1 MVHCSSPHS
10 LDVRTAH
17 PTSRE
22 NSMTQLIRAVRYG
35 DSLTIIT
42 HIFTVKSN
50 YDAWRDGAPDAPQ
63 FPLFVFSE
71 NETKDECLE
80 EFKKSV
86 KAHPF
91 QDELDMY
98 LVQTG
103 GSLYYGLKQ
112 IEVQFVETLKEAF
125 GWTEDV
131 VISYPVSERFSNEQE
146 PSTYEYPLKTPEQIV
161 ANILAGVLF
170 PTKISRDLYNDHVA
184 QMRSLR

>member
-1 MVHCSSPHS
+1 
-10 LDVRTAH
+10 
-17 PTSRE
+17 
-22 NSMTQLIRAVRYG
+22 MTQLIRAVRYG

-50 YDAWRDGAPDAPQ
+50 YDSWKDGTPAIPQ

-71 NETKDECLE
+71 NETKDVFVE

-91 QDELDMY
+91 QGALDMY

-103 GSLYYGLKQ
+103 DSLYYGLKQ
-112 IEVQFVETLKEAF
+112 IEVPFVDALKEAF

-131 VISYPVSERFSNEQE
+131 VIDYPVSEKFSYEQNV
-146 PSTYEYPLKTPEQIV
+146 STFEYPLKTPEEIV
-161 ANILAGVLF
+161 VNILAGKLF
-170 PTKISRDLYNDHVA
+170 ATQASRDLYNDHVA
-184 QMRSLR
+184 QMRSLK